1 MQVPSKQ
8 DIQVLAATGC
18 NAGRSTISLQLY
30 LSLLCWAFRPLLKSW
45 RKRRRL
51 SPLDLALDAGM
62 SQRPLR
68 FLETGRWQPSRYAIR
83 QFFEAFE
90 MPAAE
95 PDVMLMSAGFTPQSA
110 NGSWKADVRDAV
122 NASID
127 HVLNGHEPFPAVS
140 VDRILNLQRANDSA

>member
-1 MQVPSKQ
+1 
-8 DIQVLAATGC
+8 
-18 NAGRSTISLQLY
+18 
-30 LSLLCWAFRPLLKSW
+30 
-45 RKRRRL
+45 L

-68 FLETGRWQPSRYAIR
+68 FLETGRRQPSRYAIR
-83 QFFEAFE
+83 QFVEAFE

-95 PDVMLMSAGFTPQSA
+95 PDVMLMPAGFTPQSA
-110 NGSWKADVRDAV
+110 NGSWSADVRGAV

-127 HVLNGHEPFPAVS
+127 HLLNGHEPFPVVS

>member
-68 FLETGRWQPSRYAIR
+68 FLETGRWQPSRYAIW
-83 QFFEAFE
+83 QFF
-90 MPAAE
+90 
-95 PDVMLMSAGFTPQSA
+95 
-110 NGSWKADVRDAV
+110 
-122 NASID
+122 
-127 HVLNGHEPFPAVS
+127 
-140 VDRILNLQRANDSA
+140 